1 MQEKSYS
8 GLIVQHT
15 ETQMLA
21 CVEDVINVNVVK
33 VREFDPL
40 TLTLSETVFDYVLS
54 DFVLPDGVNETAK
67 VEAFK
72 EAFKGNAGR
81 DKYAIHTVDFYDLA
95 ELLERNADKFAGE
108 KLDYYKYIMKGEMD
122 NITFIKE
129 LSSLLV
135 NVGNM
140 CNRLGIK

>member
-21 CVEDVINVNVVK
+21 CVEDVVNVSMVK

-40 TLTLSETVFDYVLS
+40 TLSLSETVSDYVLS
-54 DFVLPDGVNETAK
+54 ELVVPDGVNENTK
-67 VEAFK
+67 VEAFE
-72 EAFKGNAGR
+72 EALKGNTGR

-108 KLDYYKYIMKGEMD
+108 KMDYYKYIMKGEMD
-122 NITFIKE
+122 NTTFIKE